1 VLDVC
6 VCIGTSC
13 HLRGAEAVV
22 ERLQTL
28 LVEQGV
34 ADQVAIKGAFC
45 LEKCSEQV
53 SVRVGDSVV
62 HTLPD
67 RVAEDL
73 LPEIERRLAV
83 KQPA

>member
-1 VLDVC
+1 VLEVC

-28 LVEQGV
+28 L
-34 ADQVAIKGAFC
+34 DDRDLSRRVAIKGAFC

-53 SVRVGDSVV
+53 TTRVGERVV

-67 RVAEDL
+67 RVQDDL
-73 LPEIERRLAV
+73 LPEIERQLAAL
-83 KQPA
+83 PT